1 MKKLLGIVVL
11 GLLWCNISFGQI
23 PEDQINY
30 GIKQCQIDKQQFKAS
45 KMTLK
50 NYNLFCECYIRSM
63 MGLLNAEEM
72 AYQKNIKNLHQNTST
87 KLKKLNQSAPKK

>member
-1 MKKLLGIVVL
+1 MNKKLLSIIIFS
-11 GLLWCNISFGQI
+11 LLWCNISFGQI

-72 AYQKNIKNLHQNTST
+72 AYQKKYQKPSPKYINEAQKIKSKCT
-87 KLKKLNQSAPKK
+87 

>member
-1 MKKLLGIVVL
+1 MKKLLGIIVL

-23 PEDQINY
+23 PEDQIKY

-50 NYNLFCECYIRSM
+50 KYNLFCECYIRSM

-72 AYQKNIKNLHQNTST
+72 AYQKKYQKPSPKYINKAQKIKSKCT
-87 KLKKLNQSAPKK
+87 